1 MSKIGNWVLEMTEA
15 AAELTREEFIK
26 KYGEANADVWDSN
39 KQEKLEHEL
48 IPSVS
53 DVQKE
58 LNKQEDKW
66 LNILD

>member
-15 AAELTREEFIK
+15 ATELTREEFIK

-58 LNKQEDKW
+58 LNKQEDK
-66 LNILD
+66 